1 MSVQPIQPAVQPMRF
16 DPPRLSSAGTGRVG
30 RASVGI
36 GALNEAREEGR
47 QQALA
52 EMEHLVEQHR
62 RARLDAEQAGRSLN
76 AAALQL
82 RLMDQ
87 ETLADLEQQVVAL
100 ALALAQEIL
109 GREVRAFDDV
119 AISSAMKAM
128 SLTPDRGP
136 CVLRVHPHDRAAVV
150 GYVSAAD
157 QRQDVEVVADPGVE
171 RGGCLAVAGP
181 LLVDAQITSAIARIA
196 EALGQ

>member
-1 MSVQPIQPAVQPMRF
+1 MRF
-16 DPPRLSSAGTGRVG
+16 EPPRLSSAGTSRVS

-52 EMEHLVEQHR
+52 EMEQLVEQHR

-76 AAALQL
+76 TAAMQL

-87 ETLADLEQQVVAL
+87 ETLSDLEQQVVAL

-109 GREVRAFDDV
+109 GREARAFDDV
-119 AISSAMKAM
+119 AVGAAVKAM

-136 CVLRVHPHDRAAVV
+136 CVLRVHPSDRAAVTS
-150 GYVSAAD
+150 YISAAD
-157 QRQDVEVVADPGVE
+157 QRQEVEVVADPGVE
-171 RGGCLAVAGP
+171 RGGCIAVAGP
-181 LLVDAQITSAIARIA
+181 LLVDAQITSAISRIA
-196 EALGQ
+196 EALGR

>member
-1 MSVQPIQPAVQPMRF
+1 
-16 DPPRLSSAGTGRVG
+16 
-30 RASVGI
+30 
-36 GALNEAREEGR
+36 
-47 QQALA
+47 
-52 EMEHLVEQHR
+52 
-62 RARLDAEQAGRSLN
+62 
-76 AAALQL
+76 
-82 RLMDQ
+82 
-87 ETLADLEQQVVAL
+87 
-100 ALALAQEIL
+100 LALAQEIL

-119 AISSAMKAM
+119 AIGSAMKAM

-136 CVLRVHPHDRAAVV
+136 CMLRVHPQDRAAVV
-150 GYVSAAD
+150 SYVSAAD